1 MHAFSRTIILAATF
15 LNAGSV
21 LLATTPVLSAEEK
34 PPAQVLFT
42 SVNIFDG
49 KSDKLAMGMSVLIE
63 GNLIKEVKKGGIKAN
78 RLAKVIDGGGRTL
91 MPGLIDSHG
100 HFNVA
105 KDGGLKEIEAA
116 RWDEIAAISAHA
128 AEEWL
133 MDGITT
139 VRDMGGMG
147 NGLKRTID
155 KGLLKGPRI
164 YPSGA
169 YISQTSGHGDLLL
182 GSQRDPQLSNLV
194 RLGITTLADGP
205 DAVRAA
211 VRKNFAE
218 GASQIKIMMGGG
230 ISSEKGPL
238 FAPQFTDQ
246 EVRAAVEEAATRD
259 TYVATHIYHA
269 EHIKRALELGVLS
282 IEHGQFIDEPT
293 AIFLKEKGAF
303 ISPFTSG
310 FSPESLKHT
319 VYGKKGSPQNIK
331 ALEFQGLSKNF
342 VKVINKVKPKLVL
355 AIDVVN
361 LTGNAARQNRDFEKW
376 AFADYFGN
384 HQALMSMTSVP
395 GELAALTGKNN
406 PSPGKLG
413 VIEEGALADILIV
426 DRNPL
431 EDITV
436 IGANPKYFDAE
447 PRGQGI
453 ETIRVIMKDGKIYK
467 NTLK

>member
-1 MHAFSRTIILAATF
+1 M
-15 LNAGSV
+15 V
-21 LLATTPVLSAEEK
+21 VVLSAPALAQEK
-34 PPAQVLFT
+34 KPNPQILF
-42 SVNIFDG
+42 VNCNVFDG
-49 KSDKLAMGMSVLIE
+49 KADKLATNRRVLVE
-63 GNLIKEVKKGGIKAN
+63 GNLIKTIGDKGLKGAKHT
-78 RLAKVIDGGGRTL
+78 KVIDCGGRTL
-91 MPGLIDSHG
+91 MPGLIDSHT
-100 HFNVA
+100 HFNVLI
-105 KDGGLKEIEAA
+105 DGGLKELEAA

-133 MDGITT
+133 MDGFTT

-155 KGLLKGPRI
+155 KGYLKGPRI

-182 GSQRDPQLSNLV
+182 GSQRDPQTSNLV
-194 RLGITTLADGP
+194 RLGLTILADGP
-205 DAVRAA
+205 VAVRAA

-218 GASQIKIMMGGG
+218 GASQMKMMLGGG

-238 FAPQFTDQ
+238 VFAQYTDE
-246 EVRAAVEEAATRD
+246 EVRAAVSEAATRD

-269 EHIKRALELGVLS
+269 KHIKRALELGVKS

-293 AIFLKEKGAF
+293 AILLKEKGAF
-303 ISPFTSG
+303 ISPFTAG
-310 FSPESLKHT
+310 FSPEALKHP

-331 ALEFQGLSKNF
+331 SLEFQALSKNF
-342 VKVINKVKPKLVL
+342 VKIINKIKPKLVF
-355 AIDVVN
+355 AIDVVF
-361 LTGNAARQNRDFEKW
+361 LTGDASRKNRDFEKW
-376 AFADYFGN
+376 AFANYFGN

-406 PSPGKLG
+406 PYPGKLG

-426 DRNPL
+426 DGNPL
-431 EDITV
+431 ADITV
-436 IGANPKYFDAE
+436 IGANPKYFDAK

-453 ETIRVIMKDGKIYK
+453 ETLDLIMKDGQIYK
-467 NTLK
+467 NTL

>member
-1 MHAFSRTIILAATF
+1 MTSFKKFIAASLVACLGMMVVLTAPAFA
-15 LNAGSV
+15 
-21 LLATTPVLSAEEK
+21 AEEK
-34 PPAQVLFT
+34 PKQQTLFINC
-42 SVNIFDG
+42 NIFDG
-49 KSDKLAMGMSVLIE
+49 VSDKLATGRRVLVE
-63 GNLIKEVKKGGIKAN
+63 GNLIKEIGDKGLKA
-78 RLAKVIDGGGRTL
+78 AGHASVIDCGGRTL
-91 MPGLIDSHG
+91 MPGLIDSHT
-100 HFNVA
+100 HFNVEI
-105 KDGGLKEIEAA
+105 DGGLKELEAA
-116 RWDEIAAISAHA
+116 RWDEIAAISAYA

-133 MDGITT
+133 MDGFTT
-139 VRDMGGMG
+139 IRDMGGMG

-182 GSQRDPQLSNLV
+182 GSQRDPQTSNLV
-194 RLGITTLADGP
+194 RLGITILADGR

-238 FAPQFTDQ
+238 FAPQFTDE

-259 TYVATHIYHA
+259 TYVATHIYHPH
-269 EHIKRALELGVLS
+269 HIKRALELGVLS

-293 AIFLKEKGAF
+293 AILLKEKGAF
-303 ISPFTSG
+303 ISPFTAG
-310 FSPESLKHT
+310 FSPESLKHP

-331 ALEFQGLSKNF
+331 ALEFQGLSKDF
-342 VKVINKVKPKLVL
+342 IEVINKVKPKLVL
-355 AIDVVN
+355 AIDVVF
-361 LTGNAARQNRDFEKW
+361 LTGNASRQNRDFEKW
-376 AFADYFGN
+376 TFADYFGN

-406 PSPGKLG
+406 PYPHKLG
-413 VIEEGALADILIV
+413 VIEEGAYADILIV
-426 DRNPL
+426 DGNPL
-431 EDITV
+431 KDITT
-436 IGANPKYFDAE
+436 IGANPKYFDAKA
-447 PRGQGI
+447 RGLGI
-453 ETIRVIMKDGKIYK
+453 ETMPLIMKDGKVYK

>member
-1 MHAFSRTIILAATF
+1 MSKLKSYISACFVACLTMVAMLTAPASA
-15 LNAGSV
+15 
-21 LLATTPVLSAEEK
+21 AEEK
-34 PPAQVLFT
+34 PKPQTLFINC
-42 SVNIFDG
+42 NIFDG
-49 KSDKLAMGMSVLIE
+49 VSDKLATGRRVLVE
-63 GNLIKEVKKGGIKAN
+63 GNLIKEIGDKGLKA
-78 RLAKVIDGGGRTL
+78 AGHASVIDCGGRTL
-91 MPGLIDSHG
+91 MPGLIDSHT
-100 HFNVA
+100 HFNVEI
-105 KDGGLKEIEAA
+105 DGGLKELEAA
-116 RWDEIAAISAHA
+116 RWDEIAAISAYA

-133 MDGITT
+133 MDGFTT
-139 VRDMGGMG
+139 IRDMGGMG

-182 GSQRDPQLSNLV
+182 GSQRDPQTSNLV
-194 RLGITTLADGP
+194 RLGITILADGR

-238 FAPQFTDQ
+238 FAPQFTDE

-259 TYVATHIYHA
+259 TYVATHIYHPH
-269 EHIKRALELGVLS
+269 HIKRALELGVLS

-293 AIFLKEKGAF
+293 AILLKEKGAF
-303 ISPFTSG
+303 ISPFTAG
-310 FSPESLKHT
+310 FSPESLKHP

-331 ALEFQGLSKNF
+331 ALEFQGLSKDF
-342 VKVINKVKPKLVL
+342 IEVINKVKPKLVL
-355 AIDVVN
+355 AIDVVF
-361 LTGNAARQNRDFEKW
+361 LTGNASRQNRDFEKW
-376 AFADYFGN
+376 TFADYFGN

-406 PSPGKLG
+406 PYPHKLG
-413 VIEEGALADILIV
+413 VIEEGAYADILIV
-426 DRNPL
+426 DGNPL
-431 EDITV
+431 KDITT
-436 IGANPKYFDAE
+436 IGANPKYFDAKA
-447 PRGQGI
+447 RGLGI
-453 ETIRVIMKDGKIYK
+453 ETMPLIMKDGKVYK

>member
-1 MHAFSRTIILAATF
+1 MTSFKKFIAASLVACLGMMVVLTAPAFA
-15 LNAGSV
+15 
-21 LLATTPVLSAEEK
+21 AEEK
-34 PPAQVLFT
+34 PKQQTLFINC
-42 SVNIFDG
+42 NIFDG
-49 KSDKLAMGMSVLIE
+49 VSDKLATGRRVLVE
-63 GNLIKEVKKGGIKAN
+63 GNLIKEIGDKGLKA
-78 RLAKVIDGGGRTL
+78 AGHASVIDCGGRTL
-91 MPGLIDSHG
+91 MPGLIDSHT
-100 HFNVA
+100 HFNVEI
-105 KDGGLKEIEAA
+105 DGGLKELEAA
-116 RWDEIAAISAHA
+116 RWDEIAAISAYA

-133 MDGITT
+133 MDGFTT
-139 VRDMGGMG
+139 IRDMGGMG

-182 GSQRDPQLSNLV
+182 GSQRDPQTSNLV
-194 RLGITTLADGP
+194 RLGITILADGR

-238 FAPQFTDQ
+238 FAPQFTDE

-259 TYVATHIYHA
+259 TYVATHIYHPH
-269 EHIKRALELGVLS
+269 HIKRALELGVLS

-293 AIFLKEKGAF
+293 AILLKEKGAF
-303 ISPFTSG
+303 ISPFTAG
-310 FSPESLKHT
+310 FSPESLKHP

-331 ALEFQGLSKNF
+331 ALEFQGLYKNF

-355 AIDVVN
+355 AIDVVF
-361 LTGNAARQNRDFEKW
+361 LTGNASRQNRDFEKW

-406 PSPGKLG
+406 PYPGKLG

-426 DRNPL
+426 DGNPL
-431 EDITV
+431 EDITA
-436 IGANPKYFDAE
+436 IGASPKYFDAE

-453 ETIRVIMKDGKIYK
+453 ETMRIIMKDGVIYK

>member
-1 MHAFSRTIILAATF
+1 MFIRK
-15 LNAGSV
+15 N
-21 LLATTPVLSAEEK
+21 LLAVALTTALAFTASAIAQEEK
-34 PPAQVLFT
+34 PKPQTLFT
-42 SVNIFDG
+42 NVNIFDG
-49 KSDKLAMGMSVLIE
+49 KSDTLAEGMSVLVE
-63 GNLIKEVKKGGIKAN
+63 GNLIKKVAN
-78 RLAKVIDGGGRTL
+78 GDIEPDADATVIDGGGRTL
-91 MPGLIDSHG
+91 MPGLIDSHT
-100 HFNVA
+100 HFNVLI
-105 KDGGLKEIEAA
+105 DGGLKELEAA

-133 MDGITT
+133 MDGFTT

-155 KGLLKGPRI
+155 KGYLKGPRI

-182 GSQRDPQLSNLV
+182 GSQRDPQTSNLV
-194 RLGITTLADGP
+194 RLGLTILADGP
-205 DAVRAA
+205 VAVRAA

-218 GASQIKIMMGGG
+218 GASQMKMMLGGG

-238 FAPQFTDQ
+238 VFAQYTDE
-246 EVRAAVEEAATRD
+246 EVRAAVSEAATRD

-269 EHIKRALELGVLS
+269 KHIKRALELGVKS

-293 AIFLKEKGAF
+293 AILLKEKGAF
-303 ISPFTSG
+303 ISPFTAG
-310 FSPESLKHT
+310 FSPEALKHP

-331 ALEFQGLSKNF
+331 SLEFQALSKNF
-342 VKVINKVKPKLVL
+342 VKIINKIKPKLVF
-355 AIDVVN
+355 AIDVVF
-361 LTGNAARQNRDFEKW
+361 LTGDASRKNRDFEKW
-376 AFADYFGN
+376 AFANYFGN

-406 PSPGKLG
+406 PYPGKLG

-426 DRNPL
+426 DGNPL
-431 EDITV
+431 ADITV
-436 IGANPKYFDAE
+436 IGANPKYFDAK

-453 ETIRVIMKDGKIYK
+453 ETLDLIMKDGQIYK
-467 NTLK
+467 NTL